1 MEIEMPILIIYEIAK
16 IALKENIS
24 SKMTITQLQM
34 FCEGY
39 VNQNPWGVAKIVNIA
54 TRNQNITFGNIIELL
69 NISNVG
75 ISNNAI
81 SEMKTTLFYKVSP
94 IDLKFLPVPHYGN

>member
-1 MEIEMPILIIYEIAK
+1 MEIEMPILKLHEIAK
-16 IALKENIS
+16 IASNENIS
-24 SKMTITQLQM
+24 SKMAITQLQM

-39 VNQNPWGVAKIVNIA
+39 VNQNPWGVAKLVNIA
-54 TRNQNITFGNIIELL
+54 KRNQNITFGNIIELL

-81 SEMKTTLFYKVSP
+81 SEMKTTLFCKVSP
-94 IDLKFLPVPHYGN
+94 IDLKFLPVPHYGK